1 MLDVPGDVNL
11 WDGYNIFTNWFD
23 YLDLQYVLKD
33 GFRFSL
39 P

>member
-11 WDGYNIFTNWFD
+11 WDGYNIFTNGFD